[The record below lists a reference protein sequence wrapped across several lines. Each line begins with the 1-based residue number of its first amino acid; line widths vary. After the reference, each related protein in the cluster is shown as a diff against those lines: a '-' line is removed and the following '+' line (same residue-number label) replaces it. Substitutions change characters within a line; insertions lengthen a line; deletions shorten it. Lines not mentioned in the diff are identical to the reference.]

1 MNPYHILR
9 AAAIGNMRRNGL
21 PLPWEKR
28 SGINAQR
35 STPGDAM
42 PRRAEPIDV
51 AGLDQWMADE
61 WKMYASRSGTEEA
74 IHLHAKVG
82 EALFRVT
89 YYNPKGQK
97 EIIYEGPHKQQAVNA
112 FNEYYIPMRGAW

>member
-1 MNPYHILR
+1 
-9 AAAIGNMRRNGL
+9 
-21 PLPWEKR
+21 
-28 SGINAQR
+28 
-35 STPGDAM
+35 M

-97 EIIYEGPHKQQAVNA
+97 EIIYEGPHKQQAVKA